1 MIYHIDAFSLYM
13 TEIDGPTEVQIFP
26 LKREDVKEFLKS
38 RPYTKGHNVKIKKND
53 IAIIEQT
60 VNEETKYFLVKVR
73 EVL

>member
-1 MIYHIDAFSLYM
+1 MIYHIDTFSLYM
-13 TEIDGPTEVQIFP
+13 AEIDGPTEIQIFP

-38 RPYTKGHNVKIKKND
+38 RPYTEGHNVKIKKND

-73 EVL
+73 DVL

>member
-13 TEIDGPTEVQIFP
+13 AEIDSPTEIQIFP
-26 LKREDVKEFLKS
+26 LKLEDVKEFLKN
-38 RPYTKGHNVKIKKND
+38 RPYTEGNNVKIKKND

-73 EVL
+73 DVL

>member
-1 MIYHIDAFSLYM
+1 MIYHIDTFSLYM

-73 EVL
+73 DVL